1 MCSSHYLLRKIV
13 FAITGPE
20 LISVPTG
27 FRTPSEPYAADVFE
41 RVLSFAIKM
50 SDVCIDLAKW
60 TVWLWLP
67 FAISDLFHWN
77 VLYLHLKLGCTLTAT
92 YFVLY
97 ILRGFVRLMNPY
109 YKRFVIIYLNAE
121 DNLDQN
127 LIDALTLYGF
137 RYPWPAQ
144 FDVRDLEP
152 SLRFERKLVETRHK
166 ESYSILMPF
175 LSILANTIGVR
186 MVYPGCLSMF
196 NSWALEPRMKAL
208 ESLRT
213 KYNARRVGLITNEG
227 LFVEAFYADRR
238 REESENGE
246 ILVICCEGNA
256 GFAEIGIS
264 GVPLSAGFS
273 ILAWNHPGFGSSMGM
288 PFPEQEMNAAEAVV
302 LFAIHHLHF
311 EPADIRLFGW
321 SIGGFSA
328 TWAAMQLPSVGGLI
342 LDATFDALDEL
353 SRNALPFIGE
363 SVPVAMVQSFF
374 NLNNVAQITEYPGP
388 IRIIRRSNDEVIS
401 TDADEQRL
409 SNRGNYLVFGLLKY
423 RFPHLFNDDTEVL
436 FWKYLAMDKAEQE
449 SYLTKHGIVDEVMAP
464 ILQHEFRK
472 EMLDFACSEDD
483 ASGLTMDVH
492 RSLPFPSHLGEE
504 GISDAMKRSVLIYL
518 TSKYF
523 MEAKGSHCT
532 TLDQG
537 SFQEPWS
544 ESLVLCRSQTVNIDL
559 ETEGSSASN
568 GYDDSADG
576 GEIND
581 WEKVA

>member
-1 MCSSHYLLRKIV
+1 
-13 FAITGPE
+13 
-20 LISVPTG
+20 
-27 FRTPSEPYAADVFE
+27 
-41 RVLSFAIKM
+41 
-50 SDVCIDLAKW
+50 
-60 TVWLWLP
+60 
-67 FAISDLFHWN
+67 
-77 VLYLHLKLGCTLTAT
+77 
-92 YFVLY
+92 
-97 ILRGFVRLMNPY
+97 MNPY
-109 YKRFVIIYLNAE
+109 YKRFVITYLNAE

-152 SLRFERKLVETRHK
+152 SLRFERKAGVTRCE
-166 ESYSILMPF
+166 ESYSILVPF
-175 LSILANTIGVR
+175 LSFLANTVGVR
-186 MVYPGCLSMF
+186 MVYPGCLGVF

-208 ESLRT
+208 EALRS
-213 KYNARRVGLITNEG
+213 KYNARRVGLITIEG
-227 LFVEAFYADRR
+227 LFVEAFYVDRR
-238 REESENGE
+238 RDESENGKT
-246 ILVICCEGNA
+246 LVICCEGNA

-264 GVPLSAGFS
+264 GVPLSSGLS

-288 PFPEQEMNAAEAVV
+288 PFPEQEVNAVEAVV
-302 LFAIHHLHF
+302 LFAIHYLHF

-328 TWAAMQLPSVGGLI
+328 TWAAMHLPIVGGLI
-342 LDATFDALDEL
+342 LDATFDTLDEL

-363 SVPVAMVQSFF
+363 TIPVALVQKFF
-374 NLNNVAQITEYPGP
+374 NLNNIAQITEYPGP

-401 TDADEQRL
+401 TNADEQRL

-436 FWKYLAMDKAEQE
+436 LWKYLAMDKAEQE
-449 SYLTKHGIVDEVMAP
+449 SYLAKHGIVDEVMAP

-472 EMLDFACSEDD
+472 EMLEFACSEDD

-492 RSLPFPSHLGEE
+492 RSLSFPSHLGDG

-523 MEAKGSHCT
+523 VEAKGSHCT
-532 TLDQG
+532 TLDQAD
-537 SFQEPWS
+537 FQEPWS
-544 ESLVLCRSQTVNIDL
+544 ESLVLCRSQTVIDSQA
-559 ETEGSSASN
+559 EGSSASDDF
-568 GYDDSADG
+568 DDSAD
-576 GEIND
+576 EREVND